1 MSSRNLKFGR
11 EVSKILQI
19 IKDVLLEIIRI
30 IIKVATTKHQ
40 WHELEAQAIICRKKR
55 R

>member
-30 IIKVATTKHQ
+30 IIKVAKTKHQ
-40 WHELEAQAIICRKKR
+40 WHEHNEAFY
-55 R
+55 